1 MAFTGAY
8 SFDVSGGKVEEIA
21 KRWSDI
27 PVSQKRETLYLA
39 NLHAFWSDILH
50 PLWKIKGLTPWG
62 ELMHSLDLSDNNYLN
77 LKGIYR
83 IEILESILMA
93 VSQGCLSEDSTK
105 WLILLGTKFD
115 MGVGSLDE
123 AVHWLQKAG
132 EPDITSQIQ
141 KLGSKNDCTET
152 LSFVCRNSVY
162 YLRARVFFGEPV
174 LQEWTL
180 VQPRDRQ
187 ESEKRKNKGNT
198 FFQKGD
204 MSAAV
209 EWYTR
214 AIEFNP
220 ENHILYGN
228 RSLCFLRCKEYLK
241 AASDGKRAIVI
252 RPNWPKGHYRFCDA
266 LFALGEHQKAVQAN
280 LRAIFLC
287 SEDPE
292 GVRDLDQQKCRFQI
306 DIAMME
312 ELRAAGK
319 RKKMKPKRD
328 ASRRTDTQV
337 KMDPESLH
345 DTNPPN
351 KAEPHINSSA
361 SKNQELDESACR
373 NSDSGEAGTGMQM
386 DDSTETGAKKE
397 TTEKMQKKDPH
408 IQDKTKPKNRHQ
420 GTHKKTKAEASSGDL
435 VGQFKS
441 VVHDAHSALKDQRCR
456 NAEVAFSQ
464 ALILVETAPSQELCI
479 SHLDKLILTYGHT
492 TALLEI
498 GQPEELA
505 QAKKQFNKIKDDA
518 GREFQC
524 LVYYGM
530 GKVLFKE
537 NRFSEALDEFNK
549 ALLMVKRQI
558 VPGKLTWPTTTITV
572 QETHTD
578 YLKDRMEEYIEMC
591 KFPPRPDAICRHQ
604 TCLVISKIEIY
615 FTDSDFKGFIRLV
628 CCQSCNVEFHISC
641 WKKLKA
647 TSFSDKT
654 DKEFLQLPCFTPD
667 CVGNICQIVIFGATG
682 LVKCEFESSVAKST
696 APVKQKVKQKCT
708 SLKKVKSKEERRLKR
723 KQHRQAEFLTKQRA
737 SEERSSQEDSK
748 SEDGHQKKAPPQ
760 TWLTSG
766 DRVLHQINEN
776 RQLFKGE
783 SPDIS
788 VFAGS
793 LRPWIDFNANKEQ
806 ANTVAAWK
814 VPETLEDAVN
824 LVLERKNRVWARV
837 FIQALSRAA
846 GVSQKLAEWA
856 ALLNGAG
863 LEAAR
868 EFIERHAEHLEELDL
883 APLLAFQPLRDAIM
897 EKTGDLPSLLV
908 GAATTVTGCLRAAG
922 DLEVMR
928 LFIWVLEENREKF
941 VSCHQVLNTF
951 FEMDCLCVVNKKME
965 NENQIVSISVYTEL
979 GGHIYQSLSQETARR
994 GNSWTN
1000 YSEDNGNKQ
1009 ISCSCSCLICSFV
1022 LQNSSIKSKNR
1033 NRKKKQKESKS
1044 IMVFPGSRGGTLREE
1059 DEDLFFEEDSLG
1071 LLDSN
1076 YPFFVPEH
1084 LRPQLEEF
1092 EGQYNNNRFKT
1103 ILDNNIRTDP
1113 TKENLYD
1120 YFAQILE
1127 EHGPLDV
1134 HDPLLVGE
1142 LDNFPWEARL
1152 LIQESGGLE
1161 GFLLGSL
1168 RFSTNGTLVG
1178 LTTHASSFLDQR
1190 EEPVVDNLCPL
1201 PTYQEDS
1208 NIRGPTLNPSAKEFT
1223 PLYSEIYTYL
1233 PGEPAVF
1240 DQGINAINVSGTYN
1254 GDISEGFAYPVY
1266 SEMYINETFSN
1277 VECIAASETNQHA
1290 KKTWMRS
1297 VPVQTFSKS
1306 KDAVLVNTEP
1316 YEPFER
1322 DKGDMI
1328 KKEKYI
1334 SQLQKQIMQAEEG
1347 YTKGRQLRKERI
1359 SSLEEELMEIN
1370 QNIEIGNKELD
1381 IFHKRLEEEVRKDQ
1395 QEKKVNQETLK
1406 ALKNELKE
1414 LAAARETLLKNIKE
1428 KRMEYEQQFSEILDE
1443 RNQSEAEKLSVED
1456 EVKRYQELCARAAA
1470 RSLAAEV
1477 TMLDCRRQC
1486 GLQGLYRYVSEKEAV
1501 LTHLKEV
1508 GCRAKSPEVSKALN
1522 AWQEVLQDAKD
1533 KILRTEANYKEQ
1545 MEQLQKGTRLSS
1557 LPPVSVPS
1565 PLPTPALP
1573 PFASQGSAVRYPSP
1587 RLPSAA
1593 THVTLP
1599 PVRLQP
1605 VHRGSRPPTAV
1616 APPQPDPFQG
1626 RSGLH
1631 PDIPVSPWDGTQGV
1645 SLGQQPQ
1652 VPRAGPQHPA
1662 TVFEKIIDQLVVM
1675 FPHYSRPV
1683 LSRFIQEVRSANGG
1697 YLNTLTYDVI
1707 INRVV
1712 QKILDYQENTREQM
1726 SATHGLGVREFLPG
1740 CRSPTPRCESP
1751 VSGRSSTAP
1760 PRAWKSMEM
1769 HKRPGSQALNVED
1782 PCIICHE
1789 EMSAEDLCVLEC
1801 RHSFHRECI
1810 KSWLNEQMTCPT
1822 CRDHTLLPED
1832 FPQLPDRPRRGPPA
1846 ANSFHFS

>member
-1 MAFTGAY
+1 MAFMGQY
-8 SFDVSGGKVEEIA
+8 SFDPLMSGCKVEEIA
-21 KRWSDI
+21 KRWHDI

-39 NLHAFWSDILH
+39 NLHVFWSDILH

-62 ELMHSLDLSDNNYLN
+62 ELMHSLALSDNNYLN

-83 IEILESILMA
+83 LEILESILMA
-93 VSQGCLSEDSTK
+93 VSLGCLSEDSTI
-105 WLILLGTKFD
+105 WLIVLGTKFD
-115 MGVGSLDE
+115 MGVCSLEE

-132 EPDITSQIQ
+132 EPDIVSQIQ
-141 KLGSKNDCTET
+141 KLGSRKDCAET
-152 LSFVCRNSVY
+152 LSFICRNSVY
-162 YLRARVFFGEPV
+162 YLRARVFFGEHI

-180 VQPRDRQ
+180 VPAHDRQ
-187 ESEKRKNKGNT
+187 ESEERKNKGNT

-209 EWYTR
+209 EWYTK

-228 RSLCFLRCKEYLK
+228 RALCFLRSKEYLK
-241 AASDGKRAIVI
+241 AASDGKRAVVI

-266 LFALGEHQKAVQAN
+266 LFALGEHQKALQAN

-292 GVRDLDQQKCRFQI
+292 GIRDLEQQKCRFQI
-306 DIAMME
+306 DLAMME

-328 ASRRTDTQV
+328 GSRRTDSQV
-337 KMDPESLH
+337 KVDLH
-345 DTNPPN
+345 DTDPPN
-351 KAEPHINSSA
+351 KPEPHINSSA
-361 SKNQELDESACR
+361 SKNQESEESACG
-373 NSDSGEAGTGMQM
+373 NSDSGEAGTDMQT
-386 DDSTETGAKKE
+386 DDCAETGAKKE
-397 TTEKMQKKDPH
+397 TTEKMHKKEPH

-441 VVHDAHSALKDQRCR
+441 VVHDAHSALSDQRCR

-464 ALILVETAPSQELCI
+464 ALSLAETAPSPELDI
-479 SHLDKLILTYGHT
+479 LDLDKLILIYGHA

-505 QAKKQFNKIKDDA
+505 QAKKQFNKIKDVA

-537 NRFSEALDEFNK
+537 NRFSEALHEFNK

-558 VPGKLTWPTTTITV
+558 VPGKLTWPKTTITV

-578 YLKDRMEEYIEMC
+578 YLKDRTEEYIEMC

-615 FTDSDFKGFIRLV
+615 FTDPDFKGFIRLV

-667 CVGNICQIVIFGATG
+667 CAGNICQIVIFGATG

-696 APVKQKVKQKCT
+696 AHMKQKVKHKCT
-708 SLKKVKSKEERRLKR
+708 SLKKLKLKEERKLRR
-723 KQHRQAEFLTKQRA
+723 KQHRQAEFLAKQR
-737 SEERSSQEDSK
+737 SNEETSSQEDNK
-748 SEDGHQKKAPPQ
+748 LEDGRQKKVPPQ
-760 TWLTSG
+760 TWLASG
-766 DRVLHQINEN
+766 DHVLHQISQN

-783 SPDIS
+783 SPDVS
-788 VFAGS
+788 VFVGS
-793 LRPWIDFNANKEQ
+793 LRPWIDFHAKKEQ
-806 ANTVAAWK
+806 AHPVPAWK
-814 VPETLEDAVN
+814 VPETLEDTVN

-856 ALLNGAG
+856 AVLNSAG
-863 LEAAR
+863 LEAVR

-883 APLLAFQPLRDAIM
+883 APLLAFQPLHDAIM
-897 EKTGDLPSLLV
+897 ETSGALPSLLV

-928 LFIWVLEENREKF
+928 LFIWVLEENRENF

-965 NENQIVSISVYTEL
+965 SENQI
-979 GGHIYQSLSQETARR
+979 
-994 GNSWTN
+994 
-1000 YSEDNGNKQ
+1000 
-1009 ISCSCSCLICSFV
+1009 
-1022 LQNSSIKSKNR
+1022 NSSIKSKNR

-1044 IMVFPGSRGGTLREE
+1044 IMVFTGSRGGTLREE
-1059 DEDLFFEEDSLG
+1059 DEDLFFEEDSLR

-1076 YPFFVPEH
+1076 NPFIVPEH
-1084 LRPQLEEF
+1084 LRHQLDEF

-1113 TKENLYD
+1113 AKENLYD

-1134 HDPLLVGE
+1134 HDPLLVGQ
-1142 LDNFPWEARL
+1142 LDNFPREATL

-1168 RFSTNGTLVG
+1168 RFSTNGTLIG
-1178 LTTHASSFLDQR
+1178 LTTDASSFLDQR
-1190 EEPVVDNLCPL
+1190 EEPVVDNLCPF

-1208 NIRGPTLNPSAKEFT
+1208 NIRGLTLNPSAKEFT

-1233 PGEPAVF
+1233 PGEPTVF
-1240 DQGINAINVSGTYN
+1240 DQGINAIDFSGGTYN
-1254 GDISEGFAYPVY
+1254 GDISEGFAYPDY
-1266 SEMYINETFSN
+1266 SEMYINEPFSD
-1277 VECIAASETNQHA
+1277 VEYIAASETNQHA
-1290 KKTWMRS
+1290 KRTRMRS
-1297 VPVQTFSKS
+1297 VPVQMFSKS
-1306 KDAVLVNTEP
+1306 KDDVLVNTEP

-1322 DKGDMI
+1322 NKGDMI

-1334 SQLQKQIMQAEEG
+1334 SQLQKQIMQAEED
-1347 YTKGRQLRKERI
+1347 YTKGRQLRKEHI
-1359 SSLEEELMEIN
+1359 SSLEEELKEIN
-1370 QNIEIGNKELD
+1370 QNIEIANKELD
-1381 IFHKRLEEEVRKDQ
+1381 LFHKKLEEEVRKDQ
-1395 QEKKVNQETLK
+1395 QEKKANQETLK
-1406 ALKNELKE
+1406 TLKNEMKE

-1428 KRMEYEQQFSEILDE
+1428 KRMEYDKQFNEILDE
-1443 RNQSEAEKLSVED
+1443 RNQSEAEKLSMEE
-1456 EVKRYQELCARAAA
+1456 EVKRCKDLCARAVA

-1486 GLQGLYRYVSEKEAV
+1486 SLQGLYRYVSEKEAV
-1501 LTHLKEV
+1501 LAHLKEV
-1508 GCRAKSPEVSKALN
+1508 ASRAKSPEVSKALN

-1533 KILRTEANYKEQ
+1533 KIFRTEASYKEQ

-1557 LPPVSVPS
+1557 LPPVTVPS
-1565 PLPTPALP
+1565 PLPTPTLP

-1605 VHRGSRPPTAV
+1605 ANRGPRALPAV
-1616 APPQPDPFQG
+1616 APPQPDPFHG
-1626 RSGLH
+1626 RGGLH
-1631 PDIPVSPWDGTQGV
+1631 PDIPASPWDGTQGV

-1652 VPRAGPQHPA
+1652 GPRAGPQHPA
-1662 TVFEKIIDQLVVM
+1662 TAFEKIIDRLAIM

-1683 LSRFIQEVRSANGG
+1683 LSKFIQEVRSANGG
-1697 YLNTLTYDVI
+1697 HLNSLTYDVV
-1707 INRVV
+1707 INRVA
-1712 QKILDYQENTREQM
+1712 QIILDHQENTREQM
-1726 SATHGLGVREFLPG
+1726 SAAHGLGARELLPG
-1740 CRSPTPRCESP
+1740 CQSPSPRCESP
-1751 VSGRSSTAP
+1751 APGRSSTAP
-1760 PRAWKSMEM
+1760 PQAWKSMDTY
-1769 HKRPGSQALNVED
+1769 KRPGSRALNVED

-1810 KSWLNEQMTCPT
+1810 KSWLKEQMTCPT

-1832 FPQLPDRPRRGPPA
+1832 FPQLPDRPRRGHY
-1846 ANSFHFS
+1846 S